1 MRSDQTVA
9 LVSFYPAKAYPERLR
24 RITYVDPESSERFV
38 FLTNQFALPAI
49 TITQLQHLRWQI
61 ELFSKWIKQHLRIKS
76 FFGTS
81 ENAVKTQIWIT
92 ITVFEKSPMNE
103 LLTGTDYIF
112 NEHHSPNQLE
122 LFDL

>member
-1 MRSDQTVA
+1 MC
-9 LVSFYPAKAYPERLR
+9 
-24 RITYVDPESSERFV
+24 
-38 FLTNQFALPAI
+38 
-49 TITQLQHLRWQI
+49 
-61 ELFSKWIKQHLRIKS
+61 IKS

-92 ITVFEKSPMNE
+92 ISLYVLIAIIRKRLRLEISLHKILQILSFTLFEKSPMNE

-122 LFDL
+122 LFDLYPDNTNTMFLRKRRSIVRRRFGSRPV